1 MDTEKKNLDK
11 VFLYA
16 AHQVKGIRPL
26 LRSFFSFLER
36 QTDFYDASTEAAQH
50 MVLAAFQEFSEVHR
64 ERKTDKCVPIPNV
77 EPGCIEELGSE
88 ELGSEKLGSEEL
100 GSEELGSEKTMDNGR
115 TDKFYT
121 KSLEETESDD
131 EEHENGFY
139 TESRRTKKGSV
150 YPNEGDGATY
160 KHYKWT
166 QTPSELEVLLPL
178 CKHRQKVKSTLQVD
192 YTPSSIFVYIENK
205 KIFGGCL
212 ADGIKS
218 NEVTWTVEDNVLCIR
233 AEKCKTSWWKQL
245 LITEPML
252 LLKPILRKH
261 ASLGDISEKEMRQ
274 FQQTVVNKRD
284 YTIAK
289 HQEQF
294 PDTIPIPENLA

>member
-36 QTDFYDASTEAAQH
+36 QTDFYDASTEAAQQL
-50 MVLAAFQEFSEVHR
+50 VLAAFQEFSEVHR

-77 EPGCIEELGSE
+77 EPGSIEEIGSE
-88 ELGSEKLGSEEL
+88 ELGSR
-100 GSEELGSEKTMDNGR
+100 KTIDNGR
-115 TDKFYT
+115 TDNFYS
-121 KSLEETESDD
+121 KSADETESDD
-131 EEHENGFY
+131 ENHEDGFY
-139 TESRRTKKGSV
+139 AESRRTKKGSV

-166 QTPSELEVLLPL
+166 QTPTELEVLLPL
-178 CKHRQKVKSTLQVD
+178 CKHRQKVKSTLLVD

-205 KIFGGCL
+205 KMFGGCL

-218 NEVTWTVEDNVLCIR
+218 DEVTWTVEDNVLCIR

-284 YTIAK
+284 YTMAR

-294 PDTIPIPENLA
+294 PDRIPIPENLA

>member
-1 MDTEKKNLDK
+1 MARETERENLDK

-16 AHQVKGIRPL
+16 AHQAKGIRPL
-26 LRSFFSFLER
+26 LRSFFGFLRR

-50 MVLAAFQEFSEVHR
+50 MVLSAFQEFNYKETMV
-64 ERKTDKCVPIPNV
+64 EKCAPMPRV
-77 EPGCIEELGSE
+77 EPGSIEELELDVITDNSGSR
-88 ELGSEKLGSEEL
+88 KLS
-100 GSEELGSEKTMDNGR
+100 
-115 TDKFYT
+115 T
-121 KSLEETESDD
+121 KSSRNGHVDDVESDGD
-131 EEHENGFY
+131 HENGFY
-139 TESRRTKKGSV
+139 KESRRTKKGSV

-166 QTPSELEVLLPL
+166 QTPTELEVLLPL

-192 YTPSSIFVYIENK
+192 YTPSSILIYIENK

-218 NEVTWTVEDNVLCIR
+218 DEVTWTVEDNILCVR
-233 AEKCKTSWWKQL
+233 AEKRKAAWWKQL

-252 LLKPILRKH
+252 LLKPILRRH
-261 ASLGDISEKEMRQ
+261 ANVGDISEEEMRE

-294 PDTIPIPENLA
+294 PDRIPIPKNFE

>member
-1 MDTEKKNLDK
+1 MNLDK

-50 MVLAAFQEFSEVHR
+50 MVLAAFQEFDEVHR
-64 ERKTDKCVPIPNV
+64 ERKTDKCVPIPSV

-88 ELGSEKLGSEEL
+88 ELGSEEL
-100 GSEELGSEKTMDNGR
+100 GSDETIDNGR
-115 TDKFYT
+115 TDNFYT
-121 KSLEETESDD
+121 KSPLGTESDD
-131 EEHENGFY
+131 ENHEDGFY

-160 KHYKWT
+160 KQYKWT
-166 QTPSELEVLLPL
+166 QTPTELEVLLPL
-178 CKHRQKVKSTLQVD
+178 CKHRQKVKSTLKVN
-192 YTPSSIFVYIENK
+192 YTTSSIFVYIESK

-212 ADGIKS
+212 ADGMKS
-218 NEVTWTVEDNVLCIR
+218 DEVTWTVEDNVLCIR

-261 ASLGDISEKEMRQ
+261 ASVGDISEKEMRQ

-294 PDTIPIPENLA
+294 PDKIPIPENLA